1 MPGQNVKISL
11 QDVGQ
16 KILNMTKFFRS
27 FIDQLADEIKDK
39 YIYAETD
46 LIDLFKNQ
54 LPDDKFISVI
64 NNIVKL

>member
-11 QDVGQ
+11 HDVGQ

-27 FIDQLADEIKDK
+27 FIDQLADEIEDK

>member
-11 QDVGQ
+11 HDVGQ

-27 FIDQLADEIKDK
+27 FIDQLADEIVDK